1 MINIIAKKQ
10 SQIFKWYD
18 IGTVNDYKCIHI
30 KIILPDVT
38 SYVMALK
45 NKKEWYVGLFFF
57 LERVKKNVMEHA
69 VHWTTLSKSKLH
81 KWYLKNWLFK
91 SS

>member
-10 SQIFKWYD
+10 SEIFKWYD

-45 NKKEWYVGLFFF
+45 TKKNDMSDYFFF
-57 LERVKKNVMEHA
+57 FR
-69 VHWTTLSKSKLH
+69 KS
-81 KWYLKNWLFK
+81 
-91 SS
+91 

>member
-1 MINIIAKKQ
+1 MH
-10 SQIFKWYD
+10 S
-18 IGTVNDYKCIHI
+18 TVNDYKCIHV

-45 NKKEWYVGLFFF
+45 TKKNDMSDYFFF

-69 VHWTTLSKSKLH
+69 VH
-81 KWYLKNWLFK
+81 
-91 SS
+91 